1 MSVSPGQDTDSFKIF
16 MQQHDRDAYNTFTT
30 IGEEVKSEDSG
41 LRPPSPPS
49 PSKETK
55 ETRHGTTSRLFQ
67 VQQTRENKNVGS
79 SSDTSFVLK
88 EYEELQSV
96 LEEMDD
102 EEKELRQQI
111 TKDAEAHLEPT
122 DYCLFEQLPPLWKQI
137 SKSGRNVGFQTLGH
151 KGDPNRVYEFPQ
163 NERRELINALDTLSR
178 ETYGRGAERRPR
190 ITGMDREIHVIL
202 AKPIKDRPDWEAI
215 HLDQFGRRIRFLAIE
230 RRSRTDTDDILE
242 TKLPAWMDSYFD
254 TIIHNYSEVEDGA
267 PTCFREYMEQADSTN
282 PSKLDPVSDFFDAD
296 ALNNILTEI
305 SSVST
310 FRSRPNNF
318 IQQFG
323 ESTTRKKKFRF
334 LVAGDQSTELHQRP
348 KLPVIAPL
356 ISEREQPVQ
365 VCSIDVLFDHI
376 PTVDV
381 TKRVNRTTRVV
392 QEPSSSSQPML
403 TSASEDEVELRGPSL
418 DETPPPQP
426 PRRRVSSEEPL
437 RLEDLQASRN
447 ILDMSIA
454 SSLQRHVDSQPRSA
468 EYKAP
473 HLSEK
478 DPLNKMCLVSFLLKF
493 QTWDKYGCK
502 IAYRSFQ
509 APGQSDWSRAMLIAT
524 QIFGEGKTQITPE
537 LLSSLPSHIREE
549 IDRDMKQPLLRIDPQ
564 LTKRLGPPIHH
575 YDLFRSMMISTC
587 PSGLS
592 SMVDPHLISRWQ
604 GQGLLRPDFS
614 DADLMVFLLRRT
626 QFTSY
631 HEACSALAKPCINW
645 RNIHNKMDADN
656 EFGRFEDFGDVL
668 RMTTYMVDHSISVS
682 IRGSSGL
689 ITLSPA
695 LIAEYFR
702 LGIDNSAI
710 TKELASHW
718 TREDLWD
725 PSTGTTL

>member
-1 MSVSPGQDTDSFKIF
+1 MSVSPRQDTDSFKIF

-30 IGEEVKSEDSG
+30 IGVEAKSEDSG
-41 LRPPSPPS
+41 SRPPSAPPQEKPMEPGTEPPPASSMSNKPDKVSGTGPPPS
-49 PSKETK
+49 SPKE
-55 ETRHGTTSRLFQ
+55 
-67 VQQTRENKNVGS
+67 NVGL
-79 SSDTSFVLK
+79 SSDTSSVLK
-88 EYEELQSV
+88 DYEELQSV

-102 EEKELRQQI
+102 DEKELRQQI
-111 TKDAEAHLEPT
+111 MKDAEAHLEPT

-151 KGDPNRVYEFPQ
+151 KGDPNRVYEFPP

-242 TKLPAWMDSYFD
+242 TKLPAWLDSHFD

-296 ALNNILTEI
+296 ALNNILTER

-334 LVAGDQSTELHQRP
+334 LVTGDQSTELHQRP
-348 KLPVIAPL
+348 KLPIIAPI
-356 ISEREQPVQ
+356 ISEKEQPVQ
-365 VCSIDVLFDHI
+365 VCSIDVLPDHI

-381 TKRVNRTTRVV
+381 TERANRPTRVV
-392 QEPSSSSQPML
+392 QGPSSPSQPML
-403 TSASEDEVELRGPSL
+403 TSASENEVELRGPSL

-426 PRRRVSSEEPL
+426 PRRRVTSEEPL

-454 SSLQRHVDSQPRSA
+454 SSL
-468 EYKAP
+468 
-473 HLSEK
+473 
-478 DPLNKMCLVSFLLKF
+478 
-493 QTWDKYGCK
+493 
-502 IAYRSFQ
+502 
-509 APGQSDWSRAMLIAT
+509 
-524 QIFGEGKTQITPE
+524 
-537 LLSSLPSHIREE
+537 
-549 IDRDMKQPLLRIDPQ
+549 
-564 LTKRLGPPIHH
+564 
-575 YDLFRSMMISTC
+575 
-587 PSGLS
+587 
-592 SMVDPHLISRWQ
+592 
-604 GQGLLRPDFS
+604 
-614 DADLMVFLLRRT
+614 
-626 QFTSY
+626 
-631 HEACSALAKPCINW
+631 
-645 RNIHNKMDADN
+645 
-656 EFGRFEDFGDVL
+656 
-668 RMTTYMVDHSISVS
+668 
-682 IRGSSGL
+682 
-689 ITLSPA
+689 
-695 LIAEYFR
+695 
-702 LGIDNSAI
+702 
-710 TKELASHW
+710 
-718 TREDLWD
+718 
-725 PSTGTTL
+725 